1 MFQYTL
7 SNSQGSETSRS
18 RNPASPFPSLV
29 TVVFPPEIDHPTHT
43 ERETLDWVE
52 TLAVDDDKE
61 LTENCGGRYGMFFT
75 LDAHS

>member
-7 SNSQGSETSRS
+7 SNSQGSERSRS
-18 RNPASPFPSLV
+18 RNTASPFPSL
-29 TVVFPPEIDHPTHT
+29 VVFPPEIDHATHT